1 MECNLFWKLF
11 LRCRFLAWNCSD
23 SESSHWA
30 EMRGESCGGIYY
42 LSNHENMRLQWKEE
56 AVKVKERFQ
65 RCDKE
70 WKDAFNM
77 FIVSASSPYR
87 LCCCCASLWHSWL
100 FFCAACAFAPAQF
113 KTINYDK
120 SLALFIE
127 KKKMGSKRAREG
139 SFSRYRNLL
148 SCNISTAVVWIAA
161 ATVNGWGKSRS
172 SLEPPTSL
180 VEIWICSLVTRLD
193 TVAATQSSSL
203 LLSLISSFT
212 LFNLSFCISRASVW
226 LTSAT
231 FKLRNN
237 TTTRSEAAI
246 LCCWNRQIAHHL
258 NYRYR
263 SD

>member
-1 MECNLFWKLF
+1 MLQLNGMRASKPSEEAISKFVASCDVNQTTFSSDLWNAIYFESYFFVVALLSMELQRQRRALTGGK
-11 LRCRFLAWNCSD
+11 
-23 SESSHWA
+23 
-30 EMRGESCGGIYY
+30 SCGGIYY

-127 KKKMGSKRAREG
+127 KKRWEASERRK
-139 SFSRYRNLL
+139 FS
-148 SCNISTAVVWIAA
+148 
-161 ATVNGWGKSRS
+161 
-172 SLEPPTSL
+172 
-180 VEIWICSLVTRLD
+180 
-193 TVAATQSSSL
+193 
-203 LLSLISSFT
+203 
-212 LFNLSFCISRASVW
+212 
-226 LTSAT
+226 
-231 FKLRNN
+231 
-237 TTTRSEAAI
+237 AI
-246 LCCWNRQIAHHL
+246 
-258 NYRYR
+258 
-263 SD
+263 